1 MTKHKNFSGQSTPSI
16 VDVVYYSC
24 NLAQPQPVFNRDGSA
39 KGVRL
44 FPGDDTPRTFIQC
57 NLTNCEVPPGSTV
70 EECNTSVVSRNVAI
84 ETEEV
89 VVDERTVTRTTKEGD
104 IVHGHYDESSG
115 KLVRPDRGL

>member
-16 VDVVYYSC
+16 IDDTYYHC
-24 NLAQPQPVFNRDGSA
+24 NFTQPQPVFNRDGSA

-44 FPGDDTPRTFIQC
+44 FPDDDTPRTFIEC

-70 EECNTSVVSRNVAI
+70 ENCNTSVVSRNVAI
-84 ETEEV
+84 ETEKI
-89 VVDERTVTRTTKEGD
+89 VVDGRTVTRTTKEGN

-115 KLVRPDRGL
+115 DFVRSERNP